1 MQVLDLA
8 RRRCDE
14 LETRNNFF
22 SWGRG
27 GGGVED
33 LGGDLMVFRGK
44 GGDQSPPTGYRQR
57 P

>member
-22 SWGRG
+22 SWAG

-44 GGDQSPPTGYRQR
+44 GGDQSPPTEYRQR

>member
-1 MQVLDLA
+1 MQVLDLG

-14 LETRNNFF
+14 LET
-22 SWGRG
+22 SKGML
-27 GGGVED
+27 ED

-44 GGDQSPPTGYRQR
+44 GGDQSPPTEYRQR

>member
-22 SWGRG
+22 SWG
-27 GGGVED
+27 VED

-44 GGDQSPPTGYRQR
+44 GGDQSPPTEYRQR

>member
-22 SWGRG
+22 HG
-27 GGGVED
+27 GGGDLED
-33 LGGDLMVFRGK
+33 LRGDLMVFRGK
-44 GGDQSPPTGYRQR
+44 GRDQSPPTEYRQG